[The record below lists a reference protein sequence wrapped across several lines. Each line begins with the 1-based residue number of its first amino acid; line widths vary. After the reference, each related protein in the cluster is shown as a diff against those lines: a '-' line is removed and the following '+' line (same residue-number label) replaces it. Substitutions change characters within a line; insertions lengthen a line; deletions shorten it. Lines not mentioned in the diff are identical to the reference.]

1 MSTYISDEYNPYCSK
16 WGYCISYN
24 LFGEE
29 GPGQSKGAVEDGT
42 RGQCRDDNDCT
53 PWAPSCSPLG
63 YCRGSPE
70 EWDWDGSFGSP
81 TNPKPGGPQSDWVKK
96 NAKSGGARNEEYY
109 KKIEDDNRAAHVKFR
124 KENPIFYEQIPEL
137 LPRLEKIE
145 NNVYSNCTYCTYDP
159 KSDSK
164 YQDLVARLSGN
175 QRKNGN
181 SNRQNNG
188 NSRNNQKPRN
198 NRRVTNQ
205 GNNRQNNRNNG
216 NNNRRKNN
224 GQRNQQNNGN
234 RRKNQQNNGRRA
246 QQNNGNRR
254 KNQQS
259 SSNRCPD
266 GSLQKC
272 KAICASFSGN
282 IKNACEKNCTKRC
295 S

>member
-1 MSTYISDEYNPYCSK
+1 MSTYITDEYNPYCSK

-181 SNRQNNG
+181 NNRQSTG

-234 RRKNQQNNGRRA
+234 RRKNQQTNGRRA
-246 QQNNGNRR
+246 QQNNGNGR
-254 KNQQS
+254 KNQQNA
-259 SSNRCPD
+259 SNRCPD

-282 IKNACEKNCTKRC
+282 IKKACENNCTKRC